1 MQTRLF
7 SLGSTLKQGLSYFS
21 SISNDDGQSM
31 TEMEEKKQDAYAR
44 AGVDIEAGNQLVEA
58 IKPLARATA
67 RAGADGALGGFG
79 GLFDLKAAGFRDP
92 ILVSATDGVGTKIK
106 LALQMDKHD
115 GIGID
120 LVAMVVNDLIA
131 VGAEPLFFLDY
142 YATGQ
147 LNTETARTVVA
158 GIAEGCKVAH
168 CALIG
173 GETAEMPG
181 MYAQE
186 DYDLAGF
193 AVGAVERG
201 QTLPR
206 QDIKE
211 GDIVLGL
218 ASNGLHSNGFSLVRK
233 IIEQMGMD
241 LNTPAPFDGSRSLGQ
256 ALLEPTRIYVQ
267 PVLGA
272 VKTGKVKALAH
283 ITGGGLLENI
293 PRILPKGLGV
303 WLSTKSWPVPAVFKW
318 LAKEASIS
326 AKDMART
333 FNCGLGMIVIT
344 AAEDAEELMRF
355 FTDVGETIY
364 RVGEVEKNLGDNRI
378 SLQGME
384 SSWPC

>member
-1 MQTRLF
+1 
-7 SLGSTLKQGLSYFS
+7 
-21 SISNDDGQSM
+21 
-31 TEMEEKKQDAYAR
+31 MEEKKQDAYAR